1 MFLSKFFLPITK
13 NLPSDAKIKS
23 HQLMLRSGMIKQ
35 SSAGIY
41 SWLPLGL
48 KVMKKIEQI
57 VREEQNKIGAQELLM
72 PTIQSAD
79 IWKESGRYNDYGEEM
94 LRIKDRQ
101 GREMLYGPTNE
112 ELITDIFRSSVKS
125 YKSLPQMLY
134 HIQWKFRDEIR
145 PRFGVMRCREFFMK
159 DAYSFDLDDTNARIS
174 YYKMFFSYLKT
185 FKRLGLKAI
194 PMAADTGPIGGDLS
208 HEFIILAETGESKI
222 YTDNNIF
229 NIDIDNYKFDNTS
242 LKKMINDF
250 SSVYA
255 VTDDKFK
262 KEEFDKKVEKENQ
275 MITKG
280 IEVGHIFYFGDK
292 YSKPLNCLI
301 DNQEGRKD
309 TVKMGSYGI
318 GVSRLVGAIIEAKY
332 EKEIM
337 KWPKSVS
344 PFDVVII
351 PSISKNNKGNLEK
364 SIKIYDELKKQN
376 IDVLLDDVDENMSQK
391 FKKHDLIGVPYQII
405 IGSKSSENQI
415 EFKEVNANSSFVD
428 LKEIKSKLKK
438 LICLLTQKD
447 LLQSEI

>member
-1 MFLSKFFLPITK
+1 MYITKLFLPITK

-23 HQLMLRSGMIKQ
+23 HQLMLMSGMIKQ

-48 KVMKKIEQI
+48 KVMKKIEQV

-159 DAYSFDLDDTNARIS
+159 DAYSFDLDDKSAKNS
-174 YYKMFFSYLKT
+174 YNKMFFSYLKT
-185 FKRLGLKAI
+185 FKKLGLQAI

-222 YTDNNIF
+222 YTDKEIF
-229 NIDIDNYKFDNTS
+229 KIDINDYSFNEKS
-242 LKKMINDF
+242 LEKMVNDF
-250 SSVYA
+250 SSIYA
-255 VTDDKFK
+255 ATDDKFK
-262 KEEFDKKVEKENQ
+262 KSEFEKKVKKQNQ

-292 YSKPLNCLI
+292 YSKPLNCFV
-301 DNQEGRKD
+301 DSQSGKKNS
-309 TVKMGSYGI
+309 VKMGSYGI

-332 EKEIM
+332 EKEVM
-337 KWPKSVS
+337 KWPNSVA

-351 PSISKNNKGNLEK
+351 PSINKNNKENLIK
-364 SIKIYDELKKQN
+364 SEKIYNELKKQN
-376 IDVLLDDVDENMSQK
+376 IDVLLDDADENMSQK
-391 FKKHDLIGVPYQII
+391 FKKHDLIGIPYQII
-405 IGSKSSENQI
+405 VGSKSTENKV
-415 EFKEVNANSSFVD
+415 EFKEVNSDSDFVD
-428 LKEIKSKLKK
+428 LKDIKSKLKK
-438 LICLLTQKD
+438 
-447 LLQSEI
+447 